1 MAKQVTLTIDG
12 IEVTVPE
19 GTLVVNA
26 AKKAGIDIP
35 VFCYH
40 PKMEP
45 VGMCRM
51 CLVEIGRPM
60 RDRVTGELVLND
72 DGTPKI
78 SFGPKLETACTTPV
92 SEGMVVLGT
101 TEKVK
106 LGREDI
112 IEFLLT
118 SHPLDCPVCDKGGEC
133 PLQNLTMG
141 FGPGVSRFIWEEK
154 MRLAKHYPLGNLIVL
169 DRERCIQCG
178 RCVRFQDEI
187 VDDPVIGFSKRG
199 RALQIITF
207 SEPGFDSYFSG
218 NTTDICPVGALTST
232 DFRFKARPWELKTAA
247 SICNQCPVGCN
258 TSIDVRREAAAGGE
272 WVVKSI
278 MPRQNEKVNE
288 IWICDKGRYGY
299 HFAERDHRLTQPLIR
314 RNGELTPAT
323 MEEALDL
330 VAERFRAA
338 GSDLLTIAGG
348 RLTNE
353 DLFNLRQL
361 TEGLSGKTA
370 LYTHM
375 AGGDLTAQVGLA
387 QGSNFSDMG
396 PETAILVVAC
406 DLEEEAPL
414 YWLRVKQAADRG
426 AKLIVLNPR
435 PTKTDR
441 YATQIIRY
449 PYGSEA
455 AAVLEMVN
463 SLSAKRPELPE
474 DAKAL
479 SRGPA
484 LQEAARIFAE
494 AENAVILYGSEGTSL
509 EASAALAQACAN
521 LLIATNHIGRV
532 NNGLIGVWQRANEQ
546 GAWDLG
552 FRPVNDLAAAM
563 KAAKALYI
571 VGADP
576 AGDDPSLAESADF
589 LVVQELSL
597 TQTAR
602 LADVVLPVQSFTER
616 EGSYTN
622 GERRVQRF
630 YPAVP
635 EPAGILPDFRVTAEI
650 GRRLGLDLEMR
661 SASRVMDR
669 IAQAVPDYA
678 GLSYRKLAEVE
689 EQWPIIGREDLY
701 YGGTGYENSQ
711 GMGYQLAPAAQK
723 SSPALGWVQPPVL
736 ERPANGF
743 LAVPFTRLYD
753 KGQTLLASTLLQ
765 ERIPDTFV
773 MLNPADAERLGAVDG
788 DTVQV
793 SINGMDAL
801 AAAKITGD
809 VPEGIVLV
817 PRSYGIPIV
826 APVPVQLKL
835 AEPALA

>member
-272 WVVKSI
+272 WVVKRI

-361 TEGLSGKTA
+361 TEGLG
-370 LYTHM
+370 
-375 AGGDLTAQVGLA
+375 
-387 QGSNFSDMG
+387 
-396 PETAILVVAC
+396 
-406 DLEEEAPL
+406 
-414 YWLRVKQAADRG
+414 
-426 AKLIVLNPR
+426 
-435 PTKTDR
+435 
-441 YATQIIRY
+441 
-449 PYGSEA
+449 
-455 AAVLEMVN
+455 
-463 SLSAKRPELPE
+463 
-474 DAKAL
+474 
-479 SRGPA
+479 
-484 LQEAARIFAE
+484 
-494 AENAVILYGSEGTSL
+494 
-509 EASAALAQACAN
+509 
-521 LLIATNHIGRV
+521 
-532 NNGLIGVWQRANEQ
+532 
-546 GAWDLG
+546 
-552 FRPVNDLAAAM
+552 
-563 KAAKALYI
+563 
-571 VGADP
+571 
-576 AGDDPSLAESADF
+576 
-589 LVVQELSL
+589 
-597 TQTAR
+597 
-602 LADVVLPVQSFTER
+602 
-616 EGSYTN
+616 
-622 GERRVQRF
+622 
-630 YPAVP
+630 
-635 EPAGILPDFRVTAEI
+635 
-650 GRRLGLDLEMR
+650 
-661 SASRVMDR
+661 
-669 IAQAVPDYA
+669 
-678 GLSYRKLAEVE
+678 
-689 EQWPIIGREDLY
+689 
-701 YGGTGYENSQ
+701 
-711 GMGYQLAPAAQK
+711 
-723 SSPALGWVQPPVL
+723 
-736 ERPANGF
+736 
-743 LAVPFTRLYD
+743 
-753 KGQTLLASTLLQ
+753 
-765 ERIPDTFV
+765 
-773 MLNPADAERLGAVDG
+773 
-788 DTVQV
+788 
-793 SINGMDAL
+793 
-801 AAAKITGD
+801 
-809 VPEGIVLV
+809 
-817 PRSYGIPIV
+817 
-826 APVPVQLKL
+826 
-835 AEPALA
+835 

>member
-1 MAKQVTLTIDG
+1 
-12 IEVTVPE
+12 
-19 GTLVVNA
+19 
-26 AKKAGIDIP
+26 
-35 VFCYH
+35 
-40 PKMEP
+40 
-45 VGMCRM
+45 
-51 CLVEIGRPM
+51 
-60 RDRVTGELVLND
+60 
-72 DGTPKI
+72 
-78 SFGPKLETACTTPV
+78 
-92 SEGMVVLGT
+92 
-101 TEKVK
+101 
-106 LGREDI
+106 
-112 IEFLLT
+112 
-118 SHPLDCPVCDKGGEC
+118 
-133 PLQNLTMG
+133 
-141 FGPGVSRFIWEEK
+141 
-154 MRLAKHYPLGNLIVL
+154 
-169 DRERCIQCG
+169 
-178 RCVRFQDEI
+178 
-187 VDDPVIGFSKRG
+187 
-199 RALQIITF
+199 
-207 SEPGFDSYFSG
+207 
-218 NTTDICPVGALTST
+218 
-232 DFRFKARPWELKTAA
+232 
-247 SICNQCPVGCN
+247 
-258 TSIDVRREAAAGGE
+258 
-272 WVVKSI
+272 
-278 MPRQNEKVNE
+278 
-288 IWICDKGRYGY
+288 
-299 HFAERDHRLTQPLIR
+299 
-314 RNGELTPAT
+314 
-323 MEEALDL
+323 
-330 VAERFRAA
+330 
-338 GSDLLTIAGG
+338 
-348 RLTNE
+348 
-353 DLFNLRQL
+353 
-361 TEGLSGKTA
+361 
-370 LYTHM
+370 M

-635 EPAGILPDFRVTAEI
+635 EPAGILPDSRVTAEI

-793 SINGMDAL
+793 LINGMDAL